1 MGSTGDPLDPLGRV
15 MLAFDGR
22 ELPANVERR
31 FATAPAA
38 GVTLFRFFNSDSPAQ
53 VRELT
58 ASVQRAASAF
68 DHDAPPLLIAADQ
81 EGGQLDALDGATPF
95 PGNMALGAAGDED
108 LAERVGRATGL
119 ELLAMGANVS
129 YAPVCDLA
137 DNPGNPHIGIR
148 SFGSEP
154 AEVARLAAAVVRGLR
169 SSGIAAGAKHFPGL
183 GGSDLDTHHEL
194 AVVAHDRA
202 RLDRAE
208 LVPFRAAI
216 GAGADVVMSA
226 HLALPAVTGD
236 ATLPATLSRAVMH
249 DLIRDD
255 LGFRGLTITD
265 ALDMG
270 ALPQGDAQVI
280 DVIAALRAGVDLLLT
295 MGDPAAQA
303 RIEGGLRHAA
313 ARGLFDAAG
322 MKASAER
329 IERLRRRLGG
339 VEQPPLEA
347 VRSAAHGALAREVA
361 ERSLTLVR
369 DEDGLLPLRPAAD
382 ARIVVVQ
389 PVPRDLT
396 PADTSSSVPPLLAA
410 AIRRRHPRVDEVLVD
425 EATEGEVAAARD
437 AIAGAD
443 LLVLGSVSASLR
455 PAHEALCRALLE
467 TGVPT
472 VTVALRTPFDLAA
485 YPSSATHVCAYGILE
500 PTCEAVAAA
509 LFGEIPFA
517 GRLPAPIP
525 GLYPVGHGL
534 TDGPT
539 REH

>member
-1 MGSTGDPLDPLGRV
+1 LGDAGDPLDPLGRL
-15 MLAFDGR
+15 MLAFDGH
-22 ELPANVERR
+22 ELPADVGQR
-31 FATAPAA
+31 FSTAPAA
-38 GVTLFRFFNSDSPAQ
+38 GMTLFRFFNSGSPAQ

-58 ASVQRAASAF
+58 ASVQRAAQAF
-68 DHDAPPLLIAADQ
+68 ERGAPPLLVAADQ
-81 EGGQLDALDGATPF
+81 EGGQLDALGGATPF
-95 PGNMALGAAGDED
+95 PGNMALGAVGDEV

-137 DNPGNPHIGIR
+137 DNPANPHIGIR
-148 SFGSEP
+148 SLGSEP
-154 AEVARLAAAVVRGLR
+154 TDVARLAAAIVRGMR
-169 SSGIAAGAKHFPGL
+169 GSGIAAGGKHFPGL

-216 GAGADVVMSA
+216 DAGAEVVMSA

-236 ATLPATLSRAVMH
+236 ASLPATLSRTVMH
-249 DLIRDD
+249 DLIRDH

-265 ALDMG
+265 ALNMG

-280 DVIAALRAGVDLLLT
+280 DVIAAIRAGVDLLLT
-295 MGDPAAQA
+295 MGEPMAQA

-313 ARGLFDAAG
+313 ARGLFDADD
-322 MKASAER
+322 MRVSAER
-329 IERLRRRLGG
+329 IRRLRRRLGE
-339 VEQPPLEA
+339 VAQPPIEV
-347 VRSAAHGALAREVA
+347 VRSAAHEALAREVA
-361 ERSLTLVR
+361 ERSITLVR
-369 DEDGLLPLRPAAD
+369 DDARLLPVRLPAD
-382 ARIVVVQ
+382 ARVVVVQ
-389 PVPRDLT
+389 PMPRDLT
-396 PADTSSSVPPLLAA
+396 PADTSSYVPPLLAA
-410 AIRRRHPRVDEVLVD
+410 AIRRRYAR
-425 EATEGEVAAARD
+425 TEEIVVQAGADFAAIRA

-443 LLVLGSVSASLR
+443 LLVLGTVSASLD
-455 PAHEALCRALLE
+455 PAQGAHASALLE
-467 TGVPT
+467 LGIPA

-500 PTCEAVAAA
+500 PTCEAVAAT
-509 LFGEIPFA
+509 LFGEIPFL
-517 GRLPAPIP
+517 GHLPAPIP

-534 TDGPT
+534 TGRPT

>member
-1 MGSTGDPLDPLGRV
+1 MGDAGDPLDPLGRL
-15 MLAFDGR
+15 MLAFDGH
-22 ELPANVERR
+22 ELPDDVGRR

-38 GVTLFRFFNSDSPAQ
+38 GMTLFRFFNSGSPAQ

-58 ASVQRAASAF
+58 AAVQRAASAF
-68 DHDAPPLLIAADQ
+68 DPSAPPLLIAADQ
-81 EGGQLDALDGATPF
+81 EGGQLDALGGATPF

-137 DNPGNPHIGIR
+137 DNPANPHIGIR

-154 AEVARLAAAVVRGLR
+154 ADVARLSAAVVRGMR
-169 SSGIAAGAKHFPGL
+169 GSGIAAGGKHFPGL

-216 GAGADVVMSA
+216 EAGAEVVMSA

-236 ATLPATLSRAVMH
+236 ASLPATLSRTVMH

-265 ALDMG
+265 ALNMG

-280 DVIAALRAGVDLLLT
+280 DVIAAIRAGVDLLLT
-295 MGDPAAQA
+295 MGDPVAQA

-313 ARGLFDAAG
+313 ARGLFDADD
-322 MKASAER
+322 MRASAER
-329 IERLRRRLGG
+329 IHGLRRRLGE
-339 VEQPPLEA
+339 VEQPPIEV
-347 VRSAAHGALAREVA
+347 VRSAAHEALAAGGRGALGHPGPRRRRAAAAPPVRRRARRRRA
-361 ERSLTLVR
+361 ARAA
-369 DEDGLLPLRPAAD
+369 RPHAGGH
-382 ARIVVVQ
+382 VVV
-389 PVPRDLT
+389 R
-396 PADTSSSVPPLLAA
+396 A
-410 AIRRRHPRVDEVLVD
+410 
-425 EATEGEVAAARD
+425 AAARGGD
-437 AIAGAD
+437 PAPPSAHRGDRGPGRRRLRGNPGGDRGCGPARARHRQRLAGSGA
-443 LLVLGSVSASLR
+443 GR
-455 PAHEALCRALLE
+455 PRQRARSRL
-467 TGVPT
+467 GVPA

-517 GRLPAPIP
+517 GHLPAPIP